1 MPARICL
8 WASLLA
14 ALGCTPQGAASKT
27 SPAPAL
33 DDSPPVAAATNSSA
47 HSGPTPVPA
56 PVASDPPSR
65 KSADGGLSVD
75 ASPVDAAG
83 TSGARAKV
91 VSIGMHVGGGPFDEV
106 TKQPFLRSAEP
117 RYPEL
122 AACFGRVNP
131 AKQGEFGVDLT
142 IEADGGRA
150 KVANPR
156 TTLRGEGFVEC
167 AVAFW
172 KSIDFERSPHGK
184 KVVSYSVRFVP
195 VASLA
200 K

>member
-1 MPARICL
+1 MASTDSGGHTTPA
-8 WASLLA
+8 S
-14 ALGCTPQGAASKT
+14 
-27 SPAPAL
+27 
-33 DDSPPVAAATNSSA
+33 VA
-47 HSGPTPVPA
+47 G
-56 PVASDPPSR
+56 PVASDTPASR
-65 KSADGGLSVD
+65 KSADGGLSPEASTGD
-75 ASPVDAAG
+75 AAAG
-83 TSGARAKV
+83 TSGSRAKV

-122 AACFGRVNP
+122 AACFEHVSPR
-131 AKQGEFGVDLT
+131 KQGEFGVDLT
-142 IEADGGRA
+142 VQAEGGRA
-150 KVANPR
+150 AVANPR

-172 KSIDFERSPHGK
+172 KSIEFERSPHGK